1 MIVFL
6 LYIEASNLT
15 YHRVKV
21 VVELRHIYTQVST
34 EEFPMKKNKIQNGSS
49 KNAAKYI
56 IFNPSPSLPANR
68 YLKCSMSKGFNTHEI
83 LSNIEKTKKCFS
95 SPYHNLSVVV
105 VDFVVIVVVV
115 HFSHFHLL
123 FQNHWIN
130 FNQTWHKT
138 SLSEGD
144 SSFFK

>member
-1 MIVFL
+1 
-6 LYIEASNLT
+6 
-15 YHRVKV
+15 
-21 VVELRHIYTQVST
+21 
-34 EEFPMKKNKIQNGSS
+34 
-49 KNAAKYI
+49 
-56 IFNPSPSLPANR
+56 
-68 YLKCSMSKGFNTHEI
+68 MSKGFNAHEI

-144 SSFFK
+144 SSFFKWRARPFPRVENYKLAKIHWRNLKHLLLQNKQGQFQPILAQCILGGFVQMKGPDLSKGR